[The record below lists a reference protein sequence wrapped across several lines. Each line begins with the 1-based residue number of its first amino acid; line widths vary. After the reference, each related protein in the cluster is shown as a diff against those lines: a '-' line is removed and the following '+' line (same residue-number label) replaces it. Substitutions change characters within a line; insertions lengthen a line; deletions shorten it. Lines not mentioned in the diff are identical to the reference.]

1 VTGPFDLAL
10 RILALRKET
19 SAMSAKR
26 ISISQVMMI
35 VGLAAVNLAV
45 MRAAQ
50 GEVMMPVPCWIP
62 LGFIDFLIIWKLI
75 LTRSLRAFH
84 YSFLIVFVVAFCVMA
99 ILVDT
104 GRLYPLG
111 LLVRWYH
118 QLTGEKTNSISLAV
132 FLRFGELWMAVFL
145 SFTLACA
152 IGLVAAWVERRRGW
166 DIAAFLRGA
175 LIGLGISYLLS
186 AVAHAA
192 WGGAEPLFVQRIET
206 ASLGVFLIL
215 GGSRG
220 LARLKSKPEYTHR
233 MPPTTEPL
241 SRNSLDE
248 TFV

>member
-1 VTGPFDLAL
+1 MSYRPLAV
-10 RILALRKET
+10 RKET

-45 MRAAQ
+45 MRAAE
-50 GEVMMPVPCWIP
+50 GDLVMGPVPCWIP

-84 YSFLIVFVVAFCVMA
+84 YTFLIVFVVAFCVMA
-99 ILVDT
+99 NLVT
-104 GRLYPLG
+104 TERLHPLG
-111 LLVRWYH
+111 LLVSWYL
-118 QLTGEKTNSISLAV
+118 QRTGEKTNSISLAV

-152 IGLVAAWVERRRGW
+152 IGLVAAWLERRRGW

-175 LIGLGISYLLS
+175 LIGLGVAYLLS
-186 AVAHAA
+186 IIAHAA
-192 WGGAEPLFVQRIET
+192 WGGAEPVFVQWIET
-206 ASLGVFLIL
+206 ASLGVGLIL
-215 GGSRG
+215 GGSLG
-220 LARLKSKPEYTHR
+220 LARLKSKPEDMDR
-233 MPPTTEPL
+233 MPPTTETF

-248 TFV
+248 KFV

>member
-1 VTGPFDLAL
+1 
-10 RILALRKET
+10 
-19 SAMSAKR
+19 MSAKR
-26 ISISQVMMI
+26 ISISQVMM
-35 VGLAAVNLAV
+35 VVALAAVNLAV
-45 MRAAQ
+45 MRAAR
-50 GEVMMPVPCWIP
+50 VDLLMMPVPCWIP

-84 YSFLIVFVVAFCVMA
+84 YTFLIVFVVAFCVMA

-118 QLTGEKTNSISLAV
+118 HLTGAKTNSISLAV

-152 IGLVAAWVERRRGW
+152 IGLVAACVERRRGW

-206 ASLGVFLIL
+206 ASLGVGLIV
-215 GGSRG
+215 GGSLG
-220 LARLKSKPEYTHR
+220 LARLKSKPEAMHR
-233 MPPTTEPL
+233 MLPTTEPL